1 MVLEAAVMVVTPV
14 LRLLSVLVAP
24 VARVV
29 VAAEDPTPLLEE
41 AQLVLEE
48 EVVEP
53 QLWEAD

>member
-14 LRLLSVLVAP
+14 LRLLTVLVAP
-24 VARVV
+24 VAPVAV
-29 VAAEDPTPLLEE
+29 VAEETTPLLEE